1 MRLPT
6 GGFESRAATRGRAE
20 PLRRGRSR
28 RRFAAR
34 DDDCRRDRPGEPP
47 ATTRGARTGFR
58 RAPPLGN
65 GEGTTR
71 DWAPPFWC
79 DASDASNAPVA
90 SDVAA
95 VKRCASLKRVST
107 RFLPVCHRGYSRTRD
122 ISPFWVGCTGSPVG
136 MLKKGFLARLRSCT
150 RARSEGRVTHHYDR
164 KWAREAERG

>member
-6 GGFESRAATRGRAE
+6 GGFELRAATRGRAE
-20 PLRRGRSR
+20 TLRRGRSR
-28 RRFAAR
+28 RRFAAAARRRLASRPSGRTAGDDAGRTNGQRHARPSEVAR
-34 DDDCRRDRPGEPP
+34 DD
-47 ATTRGARTGFR
+47 
-58 RAPPLGN
+58 
-65 GEGTTR
+65 R
-71 DWAPPFWC
+71 DWPRTFL
-79 DASDASNAPVA
+79 SVASNAPVA

-136 MLKKGFLARLRSCT
+136 MLKKAFLARLRSCT